1 MPELTEE
8 DIKNMSPE
16 ELRAL
21 QKEQCVFCKMVEGK
35 IQARKVFEDE
45 NFLAV
50 LDINPATPGHIL
62 LMPKEHISILP
73 QLPEPLVQKLGVLSK
88 HLSQAALKAMKAE
101 GTTIFVAN
109 GLVAGQRAAHFLLH
123 IIPRKEGD
131 DAGITLE
138 ETDISESDAQ
148 KLQDNL
154 LPFVHRVFGS
164 QKAPTS
170 PATPH
175 SPPASPSQ
183 STPSPKAEKPAEKQK
198 PAKKMTNLDEVTEF
212 LTK

>member
-123 IIPRKEGD
+123 IIPRKDGD

-138 ETDISESDAQ
+138 ETDISEGDAQ
-148 KLQDNL
+148 KLQDSL

-175 SPPASPSQ
+175 SPSAPPAKPSSPTQ
-183 STPSPKAEKPAEKQK
+183 QKPAEK
-198 PAKKMTNLDEVTEF
+198 PKKMTNLDEVTEF